1 MHRKNIFQSLSLL
14 EVKYFGWYRSGGD
27 DGLIS
32 NPEVEVLL
40 DIKREGF
47 FCVVYTASKSKSVV
61 EDVNSISRDD
71 LSRAQES
78 QSRKRACVTAR

>member
-1 MHRKNIFQSLSLL
+1 LDGI
-14 EVKYFGWYRSGGD
+14 EVEGTMILILQIGRVSERTR
-27 DGLIS
+27 LIS
-32 NPEVEVLL
+32 NPEVEVPL